1 MTQNTN
7 QKHIIYLN
15 TNSLYGNAMSKLL
28 QQVDSNGEILNSVIW
43 LSIRTG
49 NSSNS
54 YVSLKKANL
63 EYSKELGKLHNSY
76 SLAPDKMEI
85 KKHVF

>member
-1 MTQNTN
+1 
-7 QKHIIYLN
+7 
-15 TNSLYGNAMSKLL
+15 MSKFLTTGGFEWRDPK
-28 QQVDSNGEILNSVIW
+28 QYDMIKY
-43 LSIRTG
+43 TG

-54 YVSLKKANL
+54 YVSEKKANL
-63 EYSKELGKLHNSY
+63 EYSKELGELYNNY

>member
-1 MTQNTN
+1 MI
-7 QKHIIYLN
+7 KY
-15 TNSLYGNAMSKLL
+15 
-28 QQVDSNGEILNSVIW
+28 
-43 LSIRTG
+43 TG

-63 EYSKELGKLHNSY
+63 EYSKELGELYNNY

>member
-1 MTQNTN
+1 MI
-7 QKHIIYLN
+7 KY
-15 TNSLYGNAMSKLL
+15 
-28 QQVDSNGEILNSVIW
+28 
-43 LSIRTG
+43 TG

-54 YVSLKKANL
+54 YVSEKKANL
-63 EYSKELGKLHNSY
+63 EYSKELGELYNNY

>member
-1 MTQNTN
+1 MVMLC
-7 QKHIIYLN
+7 LN
-15 TNSLYGNAMSKLL
+15 FL
-28 QQVDSNGEILNSVIW
+28 QQLDSNGEILNNVTW
-43 LSIRTG
+43 LSILTG

-54 YVSLKKANL
+54 YVSLKNANL
-63 EYSKELGKLHNSY
+63 EYSKELGELHNNY